1 MPKSKRNKTV
11 DLSKTKKHG
20 LEGKKELYDKIQANV
35 KNYAHVFVFSVNDMR
50 NSKMKNVREQ
60 WKHSRFCIGK
70 NKVMAMALGHT
81 PEGEYRLNL
90 HKIAEMLIGER
101 GLLFTNQSVDEVTN
115 WFQSY
120 SEGDFA
126 RSGNIATED
135 VILPEGP
142 LAQFPHNL
150 ESYLRQ
156 LGLPTTLKK
165 GVIHLIK
172 EHVVCREGD
181 RLSPE
186 TARILK
192 LLGYEMAEFRIK
204 ILSVWSQDGTFIN
217 LQSNS
222 CDPETK
228 ENVANTQKSFMKE
241 DSELAKDCLLLEDD
255 NEMEVIEIDFDEKS
269 EVSNNFEK
277 ETKSEDL
284 EEEIIEV
291 EVVKPQKPKGNKSFE
306 EIEENSSDVIPLE
319 NNVSCALEEKQEL
332 EGVKLNCKKNKGKQF
347 DVHETSENH
356 TNAKENAS
364 GKSEN
369 DVKDSNSTKQLEH
382 VEMEVEEILE
392 SEVERLKNDSTVKK
406 SDKKREKTVNKQT
419 AQETDEHPNDGA
431 TNNEEVSSEEKII
444 DSAAILN
451 LTKKKLEESV
461 EKPKKFSPKMTRARA
476 AAANKKIKTPEP
488 VETKRTTRKRRNVNK
503 DE

>member
-115 WFQSY
+115 LAKATRGLYFQ
-120 SEGDFA
+120 GTF
-126 RSGNIATED
+126 GTI
-135 VILPEGP
+135 
-142 LAQFPHNL
+142 PHNL
-150 ESYLRQ
+150 IILRR
-156 LGLPTTLKK
+156 LVFPPTLKK